1 MTVRELTTSD
11 ETSVVALWTHAG
23 LIRPWN
29 DASADFHRAII
40 GATSAVL
47 GLMEDGQLIGT
58 VMVGNDGHRGWI
70 YYLAVDE
77 DRRRQGKGRML
88 MAAAEEWLRE
98 RGVVKVQL
106 MVRNENAPVLE
117 FYEVAGYERND
128 VQVLSRWLRDP

>member
-1 MTVRELTTSD
+1 MNVFELTARD
-11 ETSVVALWTHAG
+11 EASVVALWTQAG

-29 DASADFHRAII
+29 DASADFHRAIV
-40 GATSAVL
+40 GETSAVL
-47 GLMEDGQLIGT
+47 GLMEDGQLTGT
-58 VMVGNDGHRGWI
+58 VMVGNDGHRGWV
-70 YYLAVDE
+70 YYLAVGE
-77 DRRRQGKGRML
+77 DCRRQGNGRML

-98 RGVVKVQL
+98 KGVVKVQL